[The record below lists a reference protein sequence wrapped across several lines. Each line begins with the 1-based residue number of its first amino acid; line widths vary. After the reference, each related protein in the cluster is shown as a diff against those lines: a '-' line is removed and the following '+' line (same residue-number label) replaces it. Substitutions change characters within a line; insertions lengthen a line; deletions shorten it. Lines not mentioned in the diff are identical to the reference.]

1 MAKEGAVSRFAPFR
15 GLAAFNLAVNPR
27 FQQRE
32 IPLLVDHLE
41 GSPMVKKMNKREA
54 RKALLLRVGIDRGT
68 GGALSPIFPGG
79 AFEYV
84 PIPERKR
91 TRNHR
96 SYATL
101 LGRHGGP
108 LADYLPRK
116 LAQAHPHI
124 DPDFKAAT
132 YGDAAPRKCRQ
143 IGRLMPHD
151 ILVFYCGLAPFPPD
165 DISRLFVIGYLRVK
179 AVHRV
184 SARDLETRR
193 KLQHRFGNTAHFVR
207 RVPDRELVLVEGYR
221 TRSRFF
227 RRALPLGDSRD
238 NLLRDLFPLRYQG
251 SIRRAVGHWVRGK
264 AAMKF
269 LESWLRNGPA
279 MLVEARTRLFLVP
292 SSAVG
297 LTIRR
302 GDLTIVVRN
311 NGVAPGDWILS
322 LAEGGITRIAL
333 LARINRLKLVGGRRH
348 ACSSLFWHVPQ
359 GGPLLSVALASSRSL
374 PSILNRKVGQRTIRS
389 LVSWFSGHYRVGLI
403 QHAELA
409 PGEHQESVEAGAS
422 T

>member
-1 MAKEGAVSRFAPFR
+1 MAK
-15 GLAAFNLAVNPR
+15 
-27 FQQRE
+27 Q
-32 IPLLVDHLE
+32 
-41 GSPMVKKMNKREA
+41 MNEREA

-68 GGALSPIFPGG
+68 GGGLGPIFPDGT
-79 AFEYV
+79 FEYV

-101 LGRHGGP
+101 LGRHGVP

-124 DPDFKAAT
+124 DPDFRAAT

-143 IGRLMPHD
+143 LNKLIPHD
-151 ILVFYCGLAPFPPD
+151 ILVFYCGLTPYPPD
-165 DISRLFVIGYLRVK
+165 DMPRLFAIGYFRVK

-184 SARDLETRR
+184 SARDGEARR
-193 KLQHRFGNTAHFVR
+193 KLQYRFGNTAHFVL

-221 TRSRFF
+221 TRSRLF

-238 NLLRDLFPLRYQG
+238 NLLRDLAPLRYQG
-251 SIRRAVGHWVRGK
+251 SIRRAVGHWVRGDT
-264 AAMKF
+264 AMRS
-269 LESWLRNGPA
+269 LEAWLRGGPT
-279 MLVEARTRLFLVP
+279 MLVERRTRLFLVP

-297 LTIRR
+297 LTSRR
-302 GDLTIVVRN
+302 GDLTIVLN
-311 NGVAPGDWILS
+311 KDCMAPGDWVLLLTDGEIN
-322 LAEGGITRIAL
+322 RIAL
-333 LARINRLKLVGGRRH
+333 LARINRLKLIGGRRH

-359 GGPLLSVALASSRSL
+359 GGPLLSEALSSSRSL
-374 PSILNRKVGQRTIRS
+374 PSLLNRRVGQQTIRN
-389 LVSWFSGHYRVGLI
+389 LVSWLSGHYRIGFVR
-403 QHAELA
+403 HTELS
-409 PGEHQESVEAGAS
+409 PRG